1 MVFIKLKSSAHD
13 TTVDDKVGPNVVL
26 NGLDKLSRDEKAGV
40 CFPIFWRERLD
51 EGTIEISSS
60 ESRSSLDY

>member
-13 TTVDDKVGPNVVL
+13 TTVDDKVGPNVAL
-26 NGLDKLSRDEKAGV
+26 NGLDKLSRDEKTGV
-40 CFPIFWRERLD
+40 YFTIFWRERLD
-51 EGTIEISSS
+51 EGTIEISAS